1 LQNECMCY
9 LFGVKCACR
18 LDVVPMSSGDNRTIV
33 VIDDNDDVRDFLTLI
48 LEGEGYKVLPVEE
61 AETALVMIKRLR
73 PALITLDIELP
84 RVDGLQLLESL
95 KTDEDTMSIPVVIL
109 SAKRKSLRDFR
120 ATKADWIIEKPFDLK
135 DLQLAIN
142 TLIP

>member
-1 LQNECMCY
+1 
-9 LFGVKCACR
+9 
-18 LDVVPMSSGDNRTIV
+18 MSSVDSRTIV
-33 VIDDNDDVRDFLTLI
+33 VIDDNDEVRDFLTLVF
-48 LEGEGYKVLPVEE
+48 EGEGYRVLPLEE
-61 AETALVMIKRLR
+61 AETALVMIKRLH

-95 KTDEDTMSIPVVIL
+95 KSDEETMNIPVIIL
-109 SAKRKSLRDFR
+109 SAKRKYLRDFR

-142 TLIP
+142 MLIP